1 MNNIYKKKLLVVVF
15 IAFIISVCIGCAS
28 SYQHISAEKAMEMM
42 KTEQNLLI
50 VDVRSP
56 EEYNKKHVK
65 NAILVPIDDIKEGK
79 LDKLPD
85 KNQTLLLYCWTGR
98 RAEKAADLLV
108 KRGYTNVYE
117 FGGLVDWTGDTEGEE
132 NIESEN

>member
-1 MNNIYKKKLLVVVF
+1 MNNIYKKKLLVVIF
-15 IAFIISVCIGCAS
+15 IAFIISVFIGCGG
-28 SYQHISAEKAMEMM
+28 SYQHISAEKAMKMM
-42 KTEQNLLI
+42 KTEQNYLI
-50 VDVRSP
+50 VDVRSQ

-79 LDKLPD
+79 LDKLHD

-98 RAEKAADLLV
+98 RAEKAADLLI

-117 FGGLVDWTGDTEGEE
+117 FGGLVDWTGDTEDEE
-132 NIESEN
+132 NIEK